1 MIESICLLNIA
12 TYDPEKSEDLVN
24 LNRKIFFCGANCV
37 GKKTISRSIE
47 NSAIS
52 ADSRMSWLRYSQTL
66 DMAYDNDCIFS
77 NFTDWQSVFTLGKIA
92 LAQFDRLGLTQG
104 SEKTPRTDEGEVSRA
119 SWWGEWQNWKRF
131 RTCFLEQKWSAS
143 LGSKINQENN
153 FKSVLVRLKP

>member
-66 DMAYDNDCIFS
+66 AIAYDNDCIFS

-92 LAQFDRLGLTQG
+92 LAQFDRLDSLKDQRKRHEQMKVKSVVLLGGENGKTG
-104 SEKTPRTDEGEVSRA
+104 KDSEPV
-119 SWWGEWQNWKRF
+119 
-131 RTCFLEQKWSAS
+131 FLEQKWSAS

-153 FKSVLVRLKP
+153 FKSVLVELKP